1 MVLRLVVDNDRY
13 PSMRRACS
21 PYAPV
26 VQGVAQGL
34 PSLFPLT
41 RAQIFASPYA
51 PVVHSIA
58 QSLNELFPPI
68 YQPSA
73 RNEVRTSQ
81 VESDREPPSAGQS

>member
-1 MVLRLVVDNDRY
+1 MVLRLIVDNDRCT
-13 PSMRRACS
+13 SMRRTRS

-41 RAQIFASPYA
+41 RAQISASPYA

-58 QSLNELFPPI
+58 QKLNELFPPV

-73 RNEVRTSQ
+73 RIKAQTAQ
-81 VESDREPPSAGQS
+81 VEPDGKPLSAGQD